1 MKGVGENSTS
11 SLSQSSPPV
20 GTSNDNNNNNKGGKG
35 GEKSAKCGSRQ
46 EEKGGRKKEVNEEA
60 MKALRSW
67 VRESLVDSKER
78 NERGGYYELLDAFSS
93 INENNE
99 NNGEETTVAKKID
112 ESVVALVDALA
123 EHATYVE
130 YRAHEHLL
138 ERVTLEKCSTVSLR
152 TCDDAYYASASQ
164 FLINLATV
172 KGGSCVQFAMQTFVK
187 AFFGDE
193 KEAKKEE
200 MLLLESRGGNDRR
213 YRMSRFNNNNS
224 VSGANEAAKHRE
236 RENVENRRRERAV
249 HSVVQILKLVPLSA
263 KVFSHVLFDMFP
275 HKTCSAMVLAAYLDC
290 AFRCAESAECRN
302 TELADDFLCLCVSK
316 ALEIDVE
323 IKWEDLQQGF
333 DDDETSEEEEDEEED
348 SEMFGEENG
357 DDRDTDSRENDEEDI
372 FELDEF
378 NAAID
383 DANINN
389 GKASWK
395 NNKRN
400 RSKKKQNHNHGRNS
414 NDNNI
419 NNMETDE
426 AAHALDEMMFL
437 VLEYLQKRIESANQI
452 IGAQAAAA
460 APPVTTTTTTTTA
473 GKTTNDTNRSTGD
486 ENYRNAKKS
495 IERLREALVSRAFFT
510 TLLPAPKSK
519 FAQYIVFYLC
529 SMDINDGGQQ
539 NSAGANKS
547 SCELLRDGLV
557 AKMLNS
563 NEANSLRLAAAAYLA
578 SFVARAKFLSA
589 EFVVETLETVCGWL
603 IRKVHENNVKTMS
616 EVELNA
622 FDSCCQAV
630 MYILCYRCDEI
641 ANNDEKSKKRLQ
653 ALPLREILYAQTLEP
668 LQSCLPSVV
677 HEFLKNAS
685 AANILGFTED
695 MIDTFSK
702 QTEERKK
709 IQDELR
715 DKAYVRHDVSFAA
728 KAMAAAVEKT
738 NNTNNDA
745 VDKSVLYH
753 QERSRRR
760 PLKMFFPF
768 DPYVLRKSAPK
779 LNLEES
785 YVVWRGNDS
794 DSEDDSEDD
803 SDDNS
808 ESELALSDSEDD
820 SSEEEENSASMD
832 GSGEFIGRPQS
843 KSSLSSGHLNR
854 VRARSLGRSF
864 NSAKFGTSLN
874 ARPKK
879 QQNRS
884 RGFSPKNTNGAGLPT
899 GVLATQ
905 KGFRMPMPLSKS
917 PSPSRGDVVAG
928 YQSFSPLRGS
938 FGGGFVKARSPSP
951 NRRSSS
957 PTVALTRAKVPP
969 SSTLSAEVNNQ
980 AKGGGQQRRASTR
993 SSSKRKS

>member
-1 MKGVGENSTS
+1 MKGVRGENASVT

-20 GTSNDNNNNNKGGKG
+20 GTSNDSHKGGGKG
-35 GEKSAKCGSRQ
+35 GVKSAKFGSRQ

-67 VRESLVDSKER
+67 VKESLVDSKER

-99 NNGEETTVAKKID
+99 NTGEEAVAKKID

-172 KGGSCVQFAMQTFVK
+172 KGGSCVQFAMKTFVK

-200 MLLLESRGGNDRR
+200 MLLLESRGGNDRH

-290 AFRCAESAECRN
+290 AFRCAESVECRD

-333 DDDETSEEEEDEEED
+333 DDDEASEGEEDEEED

-389 GKASWK
+389 GKASWE
-395 NNKRN
+395 NNNRN

-452 IGAQAAAA
+452 IGAAA
-460 APPVTTTTTTTTA
+460 
-473 GKTTNDTNRSTGD
+473 TGD

-529 SMDINDGGQQ
+529 SMDFNDGDQQ
-539 NSAGANKS
+539 NSADANKS

-603 IRKVHENNVKTMS
+603 MRKVHENNVKAMS

-653 ALPLREILYAQTLEP
+653 ALPLREILYAPTLEP

-745 VDKSVLYH
+745 TDKSMLYH

-794 DSEDDSEDD
+794 DSEDDSEED

-957 PTVALTRAKVPP
+957 PTTNALTRAKVPP
-969 SSTLSAEVNNQ
+969 SSTLSAEGNNQ

>member
-1 MKGVGENSTS
+1 MKGARGENASVT

-20 GTSNDNNNNNKGGKG
+20 GTSNDSRGGGKG
-35 GEKSAKCGSRQ
+35 GVKSAKFGSRQ

-67 VRESLVDSKER
+67 VKESLVDSKER

-99 NNGEETTVAKKID
+99 NTGEEAVAKKID

-172 KGGSCVQFAMQTFVK
+172 KGGSCVQFAMKTFVK

-200 MLLLESRGGNDRR
+200 MLLLESRGGNDRH

-236 RENVENRRRERAV
+236 RENVEKRRRERAV

-290 AFRCAESAECRN
+290 AFRCAESVECRD

-389 GKASWK
+389 GKASWE
-395 NNKRN
+395 NNNRN

-452 IGAQAAAA
+452 IGAAA
-460 APPVTTTTTTTTA
+460 
-473 GKTTNDTNRSTGD
+473 TGD

-529 SMDINDGGQQ
+529 SMDFNDGDQQ
-539 NSAGANKS
+539 NSVGASKS

-603 IRKVHENNVKTMS
+603 MRKVHENNVKAMS

-745 VDKSVLYH
+745 TDKSMLYH

-794 DSEDDSEDD
+794 DSEDDSEED

-957 PTVALTRAKVPP
+957 PTTNALTRAKVPP

>member
-1 MKGVGENSTS
+1 MRGGRAH
-11 SLSQSSPPV
+11 SLSLSSPL
-20 GTSNDNNNNNKGGKG
+20 SNSLHNNSGEDNDGGI
-35 GEKSAKCGSRQ
+35 
-46 EEKGGRKKEVNEEA
+46 NEEA

-67 VRESLVDSKER
+67 VKESLVDSKER

-93 INENNE
+93 INNSS
-99 NNGEETTVAKKID
+99 GDIEEAAKKID
-112 ESVVALVDALA
+112 ESLVALVDALA
-123 EHATYVE
+123 EHATYVD

-138 ERVTLEKCSTVSLR
+138 ECVTLEKCSTVSLR
-152 TCDDAYYASASQ
+152 TVDDAYYASASQ

-172 KGGSCVQFAMQTFVK
+172 KGGSCVQFAMKAFVK

-200 MLLLESRGGNDRR
+200 ILLLNSSGGKGDHH
-213 YRMSRFNNNNS
+213 RMSRFNNNNS

-249 HSVVQILKLVPLSA
+249 RSVVQILKLVPLSA

-275 HKTCSAMVLAAYLDC
+275 HKTCSATVLAAYLDC
-290 AFRCAESAECRN
+290 AFRCTESEECRD
-302 TELADDFLCLCVSK
+302 TALADDFLCLCISK

-323 IKWEDLQQGF
+323 IKWEDLQQGLE
-333 DDDETSEEEEDEEED
+333 DSEASEEEEEED
-348 SEMFGEENG
+348 SEMFEEENG
-357 DDRDTDSRENDEEDI
+357 DDRDTDSRENDDEDI

-389 GKASWK
+389 GKASWE
-395 NNKRN
+395 NNN
-400 RSKKKQNHNHGRNS
+400 SGRSKKNHNHRRNS
-414 NDNNI
+414 INSSSNN
-419 NNMETDE
+419 NGNMESDE

-437 VLEYLQKRIESANQI
+437 VLEHLRNRIESANQVI
-452 IGAQAAAA
+452 KAAVATR
-460 APPVTTTTTTTTA
+460 TTTT
-473 GKTTNDTNRSTGD
+473 NDES
-486 ENYRNAKKS
+486 YRKAIKS
-495 IERLREALVSRAFFT
+495 IDRLREALVSRAFFT

-529 SMDINDGGQQ
+529 SKDFNGGDDGQETDGG
-539 NSAGANKS
+539 SKS

-603 IRKVHENNVKTMS
+603 VRKVYENDSKPMT

-630 MYILCYRCDEI
+630 MYILCYRCDDI
-641 ANNDEKSKKRLQ
+641 ANKDDESKKRLQ

-677 HEFLKNAS
+677 QEFLKNAS

-695 MIDTFSK
+695 MIDAFSK

-728 KAMAAAVEKT
+728 KAMAATLVAT
-738 NNTNNDA
+738 NNTNSDD
-745 VDKSVLYH
+745 VSKSALYH
-753 QERSRRR
+753 QERLRRR

-808 ESELALSDSEDD
+808 ESELALSDSEVD
-820 SSEEEENSASMD
+820 SSDEEENSASMD
-832 GSGEFIGRPQS
+832 GSGDFIGRQS

-884 RGFSPKNTNGAGLPT
+884 RGFSPKNTNSDGLPS
-899 GVLATQ
+899 GVPPTTQ
-905 KGFRMPMPLSKS
+905 KGFRMA
-917 PSPSRGDVVAG
+917 SPSRGDVVPG
-928 YQSFSPLRGS
+928 NQSFSPLRGG

-951 NRRSSS
+951 NRHSSS
-957 PTVALTRAKVPP
+957 PPIGLTRAKVPP

-980 AKGGGQQRRASTR
+980 AKGGGQQRRAGSTR
-993 SSSKRKS
+993 SSSKRKN

>member
-1 MKGVGENSTS
+1 MKGVKGENSS
-11 SLSQSSPPV
+11 VSLSQSSPPV
-20 GTSNDNNNNNKGGKG
+20 GTSNDNKGGG
-35 GEKSAKCGSRQ
+35 GGVKSAKFGSRQ

-67 VRESLVDSKER
+67 VKESLVDSKER

-99 NNGEETTVAKKID
+99 NAGEETTAAKKID
-112 ESVVALVDALA
+112 ESIVALVDALA

-172 KGGSCVQFAMQTFVK
+172 KGGSCVQFAMKTFVK

-200 MLLLESRGGNDRR
+200 MLLLESRGGNDRH

-290 AFRCAESAECRN
+290 AFRCAESAECRD

-348 SEMFGEENG
+348 SEMCGEENG

-389 GKASWK
+389 GKASWE
-395 NNKRN
+395 NNNRN

-419 NNMETDE
+419 INMETDE
-426 AAHALDEMMFL
+426 AAHALDQMMFL

-452 IGAQAAAA
+452 IGAAA
-460 APPVTTTTTTTTA
+460 
-473 GKTTNDTNRSTGD
+473 TGN

-529 SMDINDGGQQ
+529 SMDFNDGDQQ

-603 IRKVHENNVKTMS
+603 IRKVHENNVKAMS

-641 ANNDEKSKKRLQ
+641 ANNDEKSKKHLQ

-685 AANILGFTED
+685 AANMLGFTED
-695 MIDTFSK
+695 MMDTFSK

-745 VDKSVLYH
+745 TDKSVLYH

-794 DSEDDSEDD
+794 DSEDESEED

-884 RGFSPKNTNGAGLPT
+884 RGFSPKNANGAGLPT

-957 PTVALTRAKVPP
+957 PTTNALTRAKVPP

>member
-1 MKGVGENSTS
+1 MKGARGENASVT

-20 GTSNDNNNNNKGGKG
+20 GTSNDSRGGGKG
-35 GEKSAKCGSRQ
+35 GVKSAKFGSRQ

-67 VRESLVDSKER
+67 VKESLVDSKER

-99 NNGEETTVAKKID
+99 NTGEEAVAKKID

-172 KGGSCVQFAMQTFVK
+172 KGGSCVQFAMKTFVK

-200 MLLLESRGGNDRR
+200 MLLLESRGGNDRH

-290 AFRCAESAECRN
+290 AFRCAESVECRD

-333 DDDETSEEEEDEEED
+333 DDDETSEEEEDEEEED

-389 GKASWK
+389 GKASWE
-395 NNKRN
+395 NNNRN

-452 IGAQAAAA
+452 IGAAA
-460 APPVTTTTTTTTA
+460 
-473 GKTTNDTNRSTGD
+473 TGD

-529 SMDINDGGQQ
+529 SMDFNDGDQQ
-539 NSAGANKS
+539 NSVGASKS

-603 IRKVHENNVKTMS
+603 IRKVHENNVKAMS

-745 VDKSVLYH
+745 TDKSMLYH

-957 PTVALTRAKVPP
+957 PTTNALTRAKVPP

>member
-1 MKGVGENSTS
+1 MRRRTDAKKKTKKMKEVRGENASVT

-20 GTSNDNNNNNKGGKG
+20 GTSNDSRGGGKG
-35 GEKSAKCGSRQ
+35 GVKSAKFGSRQ

-67 VRESLVDSKER
+67 VKESLVDSKER

-99 NNGEETTVAKKID
+99 NNGEEAVAKKID

-138 ERVTLEKCSTVSLR
+138 ERVTLEKCWTVSLR

-172 KGGSCVQFAMQTFVK
+172 KGGSCVQFAMKTFVK

-200 MLLLESRGGNDRR
+200 MLLLESRGGNDRH

-290 AFRCAESAECRN
+290 AFRCAESVECRD

-348 SEMFGEENG
+348 SEMSGEENG

-389 GKASWK
+389 GKASWE
-395 NNKRN
+395 NNNRN

-452 IGAQAAAA
+452 IGAAA
-460 APPVTTTTTTTTA
+460 
-473 GKTTNDTNRSTGD
+473 TGD

-529 SMDINDGGQQ
+529 SMDFNDGDQQ
-539 NSAGANKS
+539 NSDDANKS

-603 IRKVHENNVKTMS
+603 MRKVHENNVKAMS

-653 ALPLREILYAQTLEP
+653 ALPLREILYAPTLEP

-794 DSEDDSEDD
+794 DSEDDSEED

-808 ESELALSDSEDD
+808 ESELALSDSEAD

-899 GVLATQ
+899 GALATQ

-957 PTVALTRAKVPP
+957 PTTNALTRAKVPP

>member
-1 MKGVGENSTS
+1 
-11 SLSQSSPPV
+11 
-20 GTSNDNNNNNKGGKG
+20 
-35 GEKSAKCGSRQ
+35 
-46 EEKGGRKKEVNEEA
+46 
-60 MKALRSW
+60 
-67 VRESLVDSKER
+67 
-78 NERGGYYELLDAFSS
+78 
-93 INENNE
+93 
-99 NNGEETTVAKKID
+99 
-112 ESVVALVDALA
+112 
-123 EHATYVE
+123 
-130 YRAHEHLL
+130 
-138 ERVTLEKCSTVSLR
+138 
-152 TCDDAYYASASQ
+152 
-164 FLINLATV
+164 
-172 KGGSCVQFAMQTFVK
+172 
-187 AFFGDE
+187 
-193 KEAKKEE
+193 
-200 MLLLESRGGNDRR
+200 
-213 YRMSRFNNNNS
+213 
-224 VSGANEAAKHRE
+224 
-236 RENVENRRRERAV
+236 
-249 HSVVQILKLVPLSA
+249 
-263 KVFSHVLFDMFP
+263 
-275 HKTCSAMVLAAYLDC
+275 
-290 AFRCAESAECRN
+290 
-302 TELADDFLCLCVSK
+302 
-316 ALEIDVE
+316 
-323 IKWEDLQQGF
+323 
-333 DDDETSEEEEDEEED
+333 
-348 SEMFGEENG
+348 
-357 DDRDTDSRENDEEDI
+357 
-372 FELDEF
+372 
-378 NAAID
+378 
-383 DANINN
+383 
-389 GKASWK
+389 
-395 NNKRN
+395 
-400 RSKKKQNHNHGRNS
+400 
-414 NDNNI
+414 
-419 NNMETDE
+419 
-426 AAHALDEMMFL
+426 
-437 VLEYLQKRIESANQI
+437 
-452 IGAQAAAA
+452 
-460 APPVTTTTTTTTA
+460 
-473 GKTTNDTNRSTGD
+473 
-486 ENYRNAKKS
+486 
-495 IERLREALVSRAFFT
+495 
-510 TLLPAPKSK
+510 
-519 FAQYIVFYLC
+519 
-529 SMDINDGGQQ
+529 
-539 NSAGANKS
+539 
-547 SCELLRDGLV
+547 
-557 AKMLNS
+557 
-563 NEANSLRLAAAAYLA
+563 LAAAAYLA

-603 IRKVHENNVKTMS
+603 MRKVHENNVKAMA

-653 ALPLREILYAQTLEP
+653 ALPLREILYAPTLEP

-957 PTVALTRAKVPP
+957 PTTNALTRAKVPP

>member
-1 MKGVGENSTS
+1 MKEVRGENASVIT

-20 GTSNDNNNNNKGGKG
+20 GTSNDSRGGGKG
-35 GEKSAKCGSRQ
+35 GGKSAKFGSRQ

-67 VRESLVDSKER
+67 VKESLVDSKER

-99 NNGEETTVAKKID
+99 NTGEEAVAKKID

-172 KGGSCVQFAMQTFVK
+172 KGGSCVQFAMKTFVK

-200 MLLLESRGGNDRR
+200 MLLLESRGGNDRH

-290 AFRCAESAECRN
+290 AFRCAESAECRD

-389 GKASWK
+389 GKASWE
-395 NNKRN
+395 NNNRN

-452 IGAQAAAA
+452 IGAAA
-460 APPVTTTTTTTTA
+460 
-473 GKTTNDTNRSTGD
+473 TGD

-529 SMDINDGGQQ
+529 SMDFNDGDQQ
-539 NSAGANKS
+539 NSVGASKS

-603 IRKVHENNVKTMS
+603 MRKVHENNVKAMS

-794 DSEDDSEDD
+794 DSEDDSEED

-899 GVLATQ
+899 GALATQ
-905 KGFRMPMPLSKS
+905 KGFRMPMPSSKS

-957 PTVALTRAKVPP
+957 PTTNALTRAKVPP

>member
-1 MKGVGENSTS
+1 
-11 SLSQSSPPV
+11 
-20 GTSNDNNNNNKGGKG
+20 
-35 GEKSAKCGSRQ
+35 
-46 EEKGGRKKEVNEEA
+46 
-60 MKALRSW
+60 
-67 VRESLVDSKER
+67 
-78 NERGGYYELLDAFSS
+78 
-93 INENNE
+93 
-99 NNGEETTVAKKID
+99 
-112 ESVVALVDALA
+112 
-123 EHATYVE
+123 
-130 YRAHEHLL
+130 
-138 ERVTLEKCSTVSLR
+138 
-152 TCDDAYYASASQ
+152 
-164 FLINLATV
+164 
-172 KGGSCVQFAMQTFVK
+172 
-187 AFFGDE
+187 
-193 KEAKKEE
+193 
-200 MLLLESRGGNDRR
+200 
-213 YRMSRFNNNNS
+213 
-224 VSGANEAAKHRE
+224 
-236 RENVENRRRERAV
+236 
-249 HSVVQILKLVPLSA
+249 
-263 KVFSHVLFDMFP
+263 
-275 HKTCSAMVLAAYLDC
+275 
-290 AFRCAESAECRN
+290 
-302 TELADDFLCLCVSK
+302 
-316 ALEIDVE
+316 
-323 IKWEDLQQGF
+323 
-333 DDDETSEEEEDEEED
+333 
-348 SEMFGEENG
+348 
-357 DDRDTDSRENDEEDI
+357 
-372 FELDEF
+372 
-378 NAAID
+378 
-383 DANINN
+383 
-389 GKASWK
+389 
-395 NNKRN
+395 
-400 RSKKKQNHNHGRNS
+400 
-414 NDNNI
+414 
-419 NNMETDE
+419 METDE

-452 IGAQAAAA
+452 IGAAA
-460 APPVTTTTTTTTA
+460 
-473 GKTTNDTNRSTGD
+473 TGD
-486 ENYRNAKKS
+486 ENYRNAQKS

-529 SMDINDGGQQ
+529 SMDFNDGDQQ
-539 NSAGANKS
+539 NSVGASKS

-603 IRKVHENNVKTMS
+603 IRKVHENNVKAMS

-653 ALPLREILYAQTLEP
+653 ALPLREILYAPTLEP
-668 LQSCLPSVV
+668 LRSCLLSVV

-745 VDKSVLYH
+745 TDKSMLYH

-794 DSEDDSEDD
+794 DSEDDSEED

-957 PTVALTRAKVPP
+957 PTTNALTRAKVPP

>member
-1 MKGVGENSTS
+1 MRGGRAH
-11 SLSQSSPPV
+11 SLSLSSPLSQHHQHSPRGGGG
-20 GTSNDNNNNNKGGKG
+20 GTTSGDDGGDPDGGG
-35 GEKSAKCGSRQ
+35 GEKM
-46 EEKGGRKKEVNEEA
+46 NEEA
-60 MKALRSW
+60 LKALRSW
-67 VRESLVDSKER
+67 VKESLVDSKER

-93 INENNE
+93 MHATASRAPDDAPPIQ
-99 NNGEETTVAKKID
+99 KID
-112 ESVVALVDALA
+112 ESLVALVDALA

-138 ERVTLEKCSTVSLR
+138 ECITLEKCSTVSLR
-152 TCDDAYYASASQ
+152 TVDDAYYASASQ
-164 FLINLATV
+164 FLINLATA
-172 KGGSCVQFAMQTFVK
+172 KGGSCVQFAMKTFVK

-193 KEAKKEE
+193 KEAKREE
-200 MLLLESRGGNDRR
+200 MMLLGSNHGKHVDH
-213 YRMSRFNNNNS
+213 RMSRFNNNNS
-224 VSGANEAAKHRE
+224 VSGTNEAAKHRE

-263 KVFSHVLFDMFP
+263 NVFTHVLFDLFP
-275 HKTCSAMVLAAYLDC
+275 HKTCSAIVLAAYLDC
-290 AFRCAESAECRN
+290 AFRCVESKECRD
-302 TELADDFLCLCVSK
+302 TALADDFLCLCVSK

-323 IKWEDLQQGF
+323 IKWEDLQNRL
-333 DDDETSEEEEDEEED
+333 DDDETSEEDEED
-348 SEMFGEENG
+348 SEMFEEENG
-357 DDRDTDSRENDEEDI
+357 DDRDTDSREIDEEDI

-389 GKASWK
+389 KIASWE
-395 NNKRN
+395 NNTNN
-400 RSKKKQNHNHGRNS
+400 RSKKKNNHGRNS
-414 NDNNI
+414 NNNNS
-419 NNMETDE
+419 NNLETDE

-437 VLEYLQKRIESANQI
+437 ILEHLQKRIENANQI
-452 IGAQAAAA
+452 IASE
-460 APPVTTTTTTTTA
+460 
-473 GKTTNDTNRSTGD
+473 NNHNNNIDDDLNGD
-486 ENYRNAKKS
+486 ENYRKAIKS
-495 IERLREALVSRAFFT
+495 IDRLREALVSRAFFT

-519 FAQYIVFYLC
+519 FAQYIIFYLC
-529 SMDINDGGQQ
+529 SRDFNSGQQ
-539 NSAGANKS
+539 RSNSANKS

-557 AKMLNS
+557 AKVLNS

-603 IRKVHENNVKTMS
+603 IRKVHENNAKPIT

-641 ANNDEKSKKRLQ
+641 ANNDAKSKKRLQ

-685 AANILGFTED
+685 AANILGFSED
-695 MIDTFSK
+695 MVATFSK

-728 KAMAAAVEKT
+728 KAMAAAVETT
-738 NNTNNDA
+738 NKKDA
-745 VDKSVLYH
+745 MDKSALYH
-753 QERSRRR
+753 QERLRRR

-794 DSEDDSEDD
+794 DSEEGSDD

-808 ESELALSDSEDD
+808 ESELALSDSDVD
-820 SSEEEENSASMD
+820 SSDEEDNSASMD
-832 GSGEFIGRPQS
+832 GSGDIIGRQS

-874 ARPKK
+874 ARPRK
-879 QQNRS
+879 QQNSS
-884 RGFSPKNTNGAGLPT
+884 RGFSPNNISSAGLPT
-899 GVLATQ
+899 GAPATQ
-905 KGFRMPMPLSKS
+905 KGFRMTPPLSKS
-917 PSPSRGDVVAG
+917 PSPSNVVNVPG
-928 YQSFSPLRGS
+928 HQSFSPLRGAS
-938 FGGGFVKARSPSP
+938 GGAVIKARSPSP
-951 NRRSSS
+951 SRHSSS
-957 PTVALTRAKVPP
+957 PPIALTRAKVQP

-980 AKGGGQQRRASTR
+980 AKGGGQQRRPNTR
-993 SSSKRKS
+993 GSSKRKS

>member
-1 MKGVGENSTS
+1 MKGVKGENSS
-11 SLSQSSPPV
+11 VSLSQSSPPV
-20 GTSNDNNNNNKGGKG
+20 GTSNDNKGGG
-35 GEKSAKCGSRQ
+35 GGVKSAKFGSRQ

-67 VRESLVDSKER
+67 VKESLVDSKER

-99 NNGEETTVAKKID
+99 NAGEETTAAKKID
-112 ESVVALVDALA
+112 ESIVALVDALA

-172 KGGSCVQFAMQTFVK
+172 KGGSCVQFAMKTFVK

-200 MLLLESRGGNDRR
+200 MLLLESRGGNDRH

-290 AFRCAESAECRN
+290 AFRCAESAECRD

-389 GKASWK
+389 GKASWE
-395 NNKRN
+395 NNNRN

-419 NNMETDE
+419 INMETDE

-452 IGAQAAAA
+452 IGAAA
-460 APPVTTTTTTTTA
+460 
-473 GKTTNDTNRSTGD
+473 TGD

-529 SMDINDGGQQ
+529 SMDFNDGDQQ

-603 IRKVHENNVKTMS
+603 IRKVHENNVKAMS

-685 AANILGFTED
+685 AANMLGFTED
-695 MIDTFSK
+695 MMDTFSK

-745 VDKSVLYH
+745 TDKSVLYH

-884 RGFSPKNTNGAGLPT
+884 RGFSPKNANGAGLPT

-957 PTVALTRAKVPP
+957 PTTNALTRAKVPP
-969 SSTLSAEVNNQ
+969 ASTLSAEVNNQ